1 MSWVTARRAFARNGE
16 NDRPRGDC
24 PQLWSAPRQR
34 SGTFPRWRSSRTV
47 GATAANPK
55 RPMPEPYRAVSFA
68 QRSEGL
74 HDQTRLSNR
83 GRSCSSR
90 FLTNRPWTFD
100 SDSMLA
106 GSPLPRERTERPNG
120 YPRGARRHGCWWRTL
135 TGARRLSACLAQAM
149 RDFRHCARTTP
160 LSSTP

>member
-47 GATAANPK
+47 GATAANPE

-68 QRSEGL
+68 QRSEDL
-74 HDQTRLSNR
+74 HDQRDSATVAAAVRPGFLQTDLGLSILTRCLP
-83 GRSCSSR
+83 GRRCRASAPNDPTGTREELDATDAGGAPSR
-90 FLTNRPWTFD
+90 APVD
-100 SDSMLA
+100 
-106 GSPLPRERTERPNG
+106 
-120 YPRGARRHGCWWRTL
+120 
-135 TGARRLSACLAQAM
+135 
-149 RDFRHCARTTP
+149 
-160 LSSTP
+160 